1 MNNYN
6 QDKRLKYLEDKMESI
21 MKKNMTLNQEV
32 AELKNTINNYENE
45 IYQYRKD
52 IVNLFNNEKESNY
65 ISKDMYLFMY
75 QYIKQI
81 DNKIDLYILKNNN
94 YIYNTILKDLIE
106 LKSNIEQVSTSFDN
120 RFINIENILEAIND
134 INIENNL
141 NIANFQALDLDAIRK
156 DLESKLYTNDKNKNN
171 KNIYNNEMI
180 IDDNKN
186 INKTEDDTLAEI
198 KKNIRKHIIIT
209 DKKSFTKV
217 KDVLDLYEIDVEVNI
232 FSEKNNFYDY
242 ETLFARVIESIRKKC
257 SSEFENIL
265 MKGKYIFK
273 DKPSTLPDNFKLISL
288 KDICGE
294 FITGDDIYMFIPNND
309 IDTISVILD
318 IIEDIE
324 FKEDKIKLSFTFI
337 DKNTDTY
344 IDRKTNT
351 KNTIENIHKNNSN
364 DINNNEININKDE
377 FINEVIKDGYTV
389 KAQCKKYNLPEKDI
403 YNLRKKWGLT
413 YNINELKELGNSQL
427 ENIAYKGF
435 KNTIPLQIYFNDD
448 LIEEVKTWKDLY
460 IKACNYL
467 MKLNKENFKNAIY
480 EIKKSHSYTFYK
492 NPTYLNKPVYLE
504 DIDLY
509 TETALSAQYI
519 CQILTLIVKHM
530 NLEPDMIFVEFVSKQ
545 KSIEIKKEA

>member
-1 MNNYN
+1 
-6 QDKRLKYLEDKMESI
+6 
-21 MKKNMTLNQEV
+21 
-32 AELKNTINNYENE
+32 
-45 IYQYRKD
+45 
-52 IVNLFNNEKESNY
+52 
-65 ISKDMYLFMY
+65 
-75 QYIKQI
+75 
-81 DNKIDLYILKNNN
+81 ILKNNN

-120 RFINIENILEAIND
+120 RFINIEIILEAIND

-217 KDVLDLYEIDVEVNI
+217 KDVLDLYEIDAEVNI

-344 IDRKTNT
+344 IDRKT
-351 KNTIENIHKNNSN
+351 
-364 DINNNEININKDE
+364 
-377 FINEVIKDGYTV
+377 
-389 KAQCKKYNLPEKDI
+389 
-403 YNLRKKWGLT
+403 
-413 YNINELKELGNSQL
+413 
-427 ENIAYKGF
+427 
-435 KNTIPLQIYFNDD
+435 
-448 LIEEVKTWKDLY
+448 
-460 IKACNYL
+460 
-467 MKLNKENFKNAIY
+467 
-480 EIKKSHSYTFYK
+480 
-492 NPTYLNKPVYLE
+492 
-504 DIDLY
+504 
-509 TETALSAQYI
+509 
-519 CQILTLIVKHM
+519 
-530 NLEPDMIFVEFVSKQ
+530 
-545 KSIEIKKEA
+545 